1 MKTEATTQITG
12 TGGRTMTAVL
22 LSLGL
27 GAAMAA
33 LVALAALS
41 GTAREAEAALSEKII
56 FASNRA
62 AGKGVTNPTG
72 DREIFKMTSNGTGAR
87 QLTTN
92 AGHDLEPT
100 LSPDGT
106 RIAYMSRGDQASNPE
121 GDWEIYVMNSAD
133 GSANKNLTD
142 NGANVDDLVPDF
154 SPDGTRIA
162 YQSRGAQTSNAEG
175 DDEVYVM
182 NAVDGSG
189 KRNLS
194 NNYLTIDDY
203 DADFSPDGTKI
214 AYASRGNQSSNP
226 EGDGEIYV
234 MSAADGSGQKNLSN
248 DASYASDVYPHF
260 SPNGQKIVYTSRG
273 IQSSNPEG
281 DSEVYVM
288 NALDGAGQTNI
299 SNTGAGITEDV
310 PHFSPD
316 GTKVAYQTSGAQ
328 TSNPEGDP
336 EVYAMNATD
345 GTAKR
350 NLTNNGINEV
360 GPVFS
365 PDGTKIAYLSRGV
378 QSSNPEGDYEI
389 YRMSTV
395 DGSGKKNLTNNDAE
409 YDESPE
415 WGR

>member
-1 MKTEATTQITG
+1 
-12 TGGRTMTAVL
+12 
-22 LSLGL
+22 
-27 GAAMAA
+27 
-33 LVALAALS
+33 
-41 GTAREAEAALSEKII
+41 
-56 FASNRA
+56 
-62 AGKGVTNPTG
+62 
-72 DREIFKMTSNGTGAR
+72 
-87 QLTTN
+87 
-92 AGHDLEPT
+92 
-100 LSPDGT
+100 
-106 RIAYMSRGDQASNPE
+106 
-121 GDWEIYVMNSAD
+121 
-133 GSANKNLTD
+133 
-142 NGANVDDLVPDF
+142 
-154 SPDGTRIA
+154 
-162 YQSRGAQTSNAEG
+162 
-175 DDEVYVM
+175 
-182 NAVDGSG
+182 
-189 KRNLS
+189 
-194 NNYLTIDDY
+194 
-203 DADFSPDGTKI
+203 
-214 AYASRGNQSSNP
+214 
-226 EGDGEIYV
+226 
-234 MSAADGSGQKNLSN
+234 
-248 DASYASDVYPHF
+248 
-260 SPNGQKIVYTSRG
+260 
-273 IQSSNPEG
+273 
-281 DSEVYVM
+281 M

-310 PHFSPD
+310 PQFSPD